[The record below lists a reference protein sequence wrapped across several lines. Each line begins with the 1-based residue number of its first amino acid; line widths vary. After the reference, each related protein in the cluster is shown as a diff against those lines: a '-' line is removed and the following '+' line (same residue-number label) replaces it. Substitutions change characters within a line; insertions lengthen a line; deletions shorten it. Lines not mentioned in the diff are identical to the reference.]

1 MERTGGVM
9 KKEYS
14 SPEFHFLTVEL
25 SGALLSSPENFNSYV
40 DPNPGDW
47 NNPIIDPDDDIQW

>member
-1 MERTGGVM
+1 M

-25 SGALLSSPENFNSYV
+25 SGALLSSPENYSSYV
-40 DPNPGDW
+40 DPDPGDW
-47 NNPIIDPDDDIQW
+47 GDPIIDPDDDIQW

>member
-25 SGALLSSPENFNSYV
+25 SGALLSSPENHSSYI
-40 DPNPGDW
+40 DPDPGDW
-47 NNPIIDPDDDIQW
+47 VDPIIDTDDGIQW

>member
-1 MERTGGVM
+1 M

-25 SGALLSSPENFNSYV
+25 QGALLSSPESFNSYV
-40 DPNPGDW
+40 DPDPGDW